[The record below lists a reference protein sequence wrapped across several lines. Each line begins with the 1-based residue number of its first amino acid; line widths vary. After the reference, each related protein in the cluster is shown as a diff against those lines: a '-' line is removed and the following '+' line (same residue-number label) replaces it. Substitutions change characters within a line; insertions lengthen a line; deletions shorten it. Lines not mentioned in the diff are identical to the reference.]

1 MAKAKTP
8 TDEKFEK
15 IDFDLFAALD
25 ALDRKDYDYYDR
37 LTAEQQKKFA
47 PYMMLMWMSTVSNQ
61 HIQKEYILK
70 TNKIANTYFF
80 NDNVKKHPK
89 LQWLMLCASSP
100 LKGKQYHKWI
110 PHIRDALSK
119 LHENIK
125 GDEIKDYY
133 KKLYPQATKDLLDEI
148 VQEHTTLHKTKMY
161 IGQQFPN
168 MKFDEIELL
177 RKLITDED
185 IEAHKK
191 ESGN

>member
-8 TDEKFEK
+8 SDEKFEK
-15 IDFDLFAALD
+15 VDFDLFAALD

>member
-15 IDFDLFAALD
+15 VDFDLFAALD